1 MSLFT
6 SQMSLLSPSHACKI
20 NSQKVLRKDLLQ
32 CICFYLSPL
41 AGMSNCLST
50 PLARQTKNV
59 CIKFLE
65 VYLELWTRND
75 YILWMT

>member
-6 SQMSLLSPSHACKI
+6 SQMSLLSRKI

-75 YILWMT
+75 YILWMK